1 MNFRKNHEKYETD
14 PFRARMVPFE
24 SPESQLFNGAIRFE
38 NGDIPR
44 KLMAKRVDTF
54 FVANNVFA
62 KEMANNVPH
71 QFMSCENS
79 GHKID
84 FQN

>member
-1 MNFRKNHEKYETD
+1 
-14 PFRARMVPFE
+14 MVPFE

-54 FVANNVFA
+54 FVGNNVFA
-62 KEMANNVPH
+62 KEMGDPR
-71 QFMSCENS
+71 
-79 GHKID
+79 I
-84 FQN
+84 

>member
-1 MNFRKNHEKYETD
+1 
-14 PFRARMVPFE
+14 MVPFE

-44 KLMAKRVDTF
+44 KLMAKRVDIF

-62 KEMANNVPH
+62 KEMGNPR
-71 QFMSCENS
+71 
-79 GHKID
+79 I
-84 FQN
+84 